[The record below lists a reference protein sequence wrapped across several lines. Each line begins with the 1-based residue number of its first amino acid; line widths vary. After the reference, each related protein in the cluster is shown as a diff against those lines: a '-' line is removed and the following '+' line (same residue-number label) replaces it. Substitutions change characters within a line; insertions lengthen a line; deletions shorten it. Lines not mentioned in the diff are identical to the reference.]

1 MKGSWV
7 AKEMAVGNKFKSMM
21 LAAVLA
27 TSLTALA
34 QPPSTFMRGASQ
46 PASQVMPEELEGV
59 GITQKL
65 DQQIPLDLT
74 FKDETGKT
82 VQLGEYF
89 GSGKPVILNL
99 VYYTCPMLCGE
110 ALAGEAS
117 ALAVLKFTPGKEYE
131 IVSVSFDPDETPQDA
146 AAKKKVYVDRMNEH
160 LQPKTSGEAWHFLT
174 GQKPEIDKLT
184 QAVGFRY
191 RRDPKTGQYIHSTAL
206 MIVTPHGK
214 IAQYYYG
221 VEYSPRDIRLGLIEA
236 SRNKIGNLVDAVEIY
251 CCRYDPNTGHY
262 NAIIS
267 KILSL
272 AGAATVLLLGGFVF
286 AMIRLDKNRSHKGTK
301 QA

>member
-1 MKGSWV
+1 
-7 AKEMAVGNKFKSMM
+7 MATRSSLKFA
-21 LAAVLA
+21 LLGAVLVVG
-27 TSLTALA
+27 TAVLA
-34 QPPSTFMRGASQ
+34 QPPSTFMRDTSQ
-46 PASQVMPEELEGV
+46 PASQIKPEELEGV

-89 GSGKPVILNL
+89 GSGRPVLLNL

-110 ALAGEAS
+110 ALVGESS
-117 ALAVLKFTPGKEYE
+117 ALAVLKFSPGKEYE
-131 IVSVSFDPDETPQDA
+131 AVTVSFNPDETPQDA
-146 AAKKKVYVDRMNEH
+146 AAKKKIYVDRLNEH
-160 LQPKTSGEAWHFLT
+160 LEPKTSGEAWHFLT
-174 GQKPEIDKLT
+174 GQKPEIDRLT

-206 MIVTPHGK
+206 IIVTPHGK

-251 CCRYDPNTGHY
+251 CCRYDPNTGRY
-262 NAIIS
+262 GAIIS
-267 KILSL
+267 RVLSI
-272 AGAATVLLLGGFVF
+272 AGAATLLVLGGFVF
-286 AMIRLDKNRSHKGTK
+286 AMIRLDKNRSHKGTE